1 MPIKVF
7 FIYYLMYLR
16 YHCKD
21 AFIFQRNITTKWVPI
36 SQCQR
41 QSPSGEIL
49 VGTQPPEFDSIGLTV
64 TPLDCMPLG
73 MLLIL
78 YINFVFSFENGYNLT
93 RNMKIEGNNLVF
105 WILTKSSICD
115 RLY

>member
-1 MPIKVF
+1 MTIKVF

-21 AFIFQRNITTKWVPI
+21 VFIFQQNITPKCTY
-36 SQCQR
+36 QYQR

-49 VGTQPPEFDSIGLTV
+49 VSTRSLEFDGIGLTA

-73 MLLIL
+73 MLLIFFYKIL
-78 YINFVFSFENGYNLT
+78 FSLLKMG
-93 RNMKIEGNNLVF
+93 I
-105 WILTKSSICD
+105 ILQEI
-115 RLY
+115 